1 MKTSRRIRAVL
12 ATAVAALAM
21 TSVAT
26 ATPAAAAR
34 RVEGPE
40 PVNALL
46 QTVDNNR
53 ATWISVWWKTDRTIC
68 DAQVRV
74 WGNPNVVVDYP
85 SSTATYT
92 SFAHGST
99 LLRRETD
106 FTSFKVTSHYS
117 GSTWALL
124 AATISYNNCGW
135 HTRTRTKTAGLLLP
149 VSANR

>member
-1 MKTSRRIRAVL
+1 MAMKTSRRIRAVL

-34 RVEGPE
+34 RVKGPE

-46 QTVDNNR
+46 QTVNNNQ
-53 ATWISVWWKTDRTIC
+53 ATWVSVWWKTDRTIC
-68 DAQVRV
+68 DAKVRV
-74 WGNPNVVVDYP
+74 WGNANVVIGYP
-85 SSTATYT
+85 SNTATYT

-106 FTSFKVTSHYS
+106 FTSFKVTPHYNR
-117 GSTWALL
+117 STWALL
-124 AATISYNNCGW
+124 AATISYNNCGR
-135 HTRTRTKTAGLLLP
+135 HTRTRTKTTGLLLP
-149 VSANR
+149 VSG

>member
-1 MKTSRRIRAVL
+1 MAMKTSRRIGAVL
-12 ATAVAALAM
+12 VTALAALAM

-26 ATPAAAAR
+26 ATPAAAVK

-46 QTVDNNR
+46 RTVNNNQ
-53 ATWISVWWKTDRTIC
+53 ATWVSVRWKTDRTIC
-68 DAQVRV
+68 DAKVRV
-74 WGNPNVVVDYP
+74 WGNSNVVIDYP
-85 SSTATYT
+85 SNTATYT

-106 FTSFKVTSHYS
+106 LTSFRVTPHYNR
-117 GSTWALL
+117 STWALL

-135 HTRTRTKTAGLLLP
+135 HPRTRTKTTGVLLP
-149 VSANR
+149 ISG